1 MQGRWRYLLHGML
14 LVEQNGHR
22 GSVFRSNKTR
32 FYGMSKRVSF
42 DVSMKIAGIFQRIN
56 IDTWIHSNSNLYV
69 SFITKEQRCIFANE
83 FDTE

>member
-1 MQGRWRYLLHGML
+1 
-14 LVEQNGHR
+14 
-22 GSVFRSNKTR
+22 
-32 FYGMSKRVSF
+32 MSKRVSF
-42 DVSMKIAGIFQRIN
+42 DVSMKIAGIFQRN

>member
-1 MQGRWRYLLHGML
+1 
-14 LVEQNGHR
+14 
-22 GSVFRSNKTR
+22 
-32 FYGMSKRVSF
+32 MSKRVSF

-69 SFITKEQRCIFANE
+69 FFITKEQRCIFANE